1 MLNDR
6 YFDTFDMFT
15 WEHYTP
21 VLLTL
26 IVVFGIFYFRRSLIK
41 SPYKYRIG
49 VALAGITLGLE
60 VLVNMWR
67 IYAGAW
73 SVSTS
78 LPLHLCGLAVLTSSY
93 VLIKRNQGVFNA
105 TFFIMLIGATLA
117 LVTPGIQGNWGFP
130 HFRYFQF
137 FAVHGML
144 VVNFAYLLFVYEYH
158 KDFTYRYV
166 WINALTLLML
176 AVILFPVNLLL
187 DGNYLFLM
195 AKPGP
200 NTAFDLFGVW
210 PWYLINIAWAGVPIF
225 FHLFYLPFFLRNL
238 RVKKPAS
245 LMVDLSAN
253 LE

>member
-6 YFDTFDMFT
+6 YFDTFDMYT
-15 WEHYTP
+15 WEHFIP
-21 VLLTL
+21 VLITL
-26 IVVFGIFYFRRSLIK
+26 LGVYLIYIYRNK
-41 SPYKYRIG
+41 LIQSPIKYKLG
-49 VALAGITLGLE
+49 VTLAGITLGLE

-67 IYAGAW
+67 IYANAW

-93 VLIKRNQGVFNA
+93 ILIRRNQAVFNA

-144 VVNFAYLLFVYEYH
+144 VINFAYLLFVYEYH
-158 KDFTYRYV
+158 KDFSYRYV
-166 WINALTLLML
+166 WVNALSLLIL
-176 AVILFPVNLLL
+176 AGLLFPINLLL

-200 NTAFDLFGVW
+200 NTAFDLFGEW
-210 PWYLINIAWAGVPIF
+210 PWYLVNIAWAGVPVF
-225 FHLFYLPFFLRNL
+225 FHAFYLPFWVRNL
-238 RVKKPAS
+238 RHQRQKA
-245 LMVDLSAN
+245 LALD
-253 LE
+253 